1 MLTKRDKITI
11 NFIRE
16 TRNNLMNKDEL
27 HTKMEAMY
35 SKLHNFKI

>member
-27 HTKMEAMY
+27 HTKKGSY
-35 SKLHNFKI
+35 VFKVTQF